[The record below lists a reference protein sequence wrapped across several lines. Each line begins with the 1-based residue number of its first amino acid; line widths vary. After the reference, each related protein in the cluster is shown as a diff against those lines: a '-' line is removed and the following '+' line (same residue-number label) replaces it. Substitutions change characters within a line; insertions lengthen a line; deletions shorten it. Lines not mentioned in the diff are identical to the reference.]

1 MNKSYISVWN
11 DASGTWVAAPETAKV
26 HSGSGSASSCTISS
40 ASDVASRQ
48 GAPLKTAF
56 MPLAMAIGV
65 AMLPGTAAAQ
75 AVTGNGGLELCPAG
89 VGGLGSSWGPLSSA
103 VGFMS
108 CAPYGGG
115 NASGDGMSFSLNN
128 AASTDGAWGF
138 NSGQITAR
146 VTGYQDGHLELAA
159 ETGIYMINDV
169 NMSGNKITALA
180 PGDISSA
187 STDAVNG
194 AQVYQRTR
202 YFQANS
208 PSSDPSTD
216 ARAIGT
222 SSVAS
227 GPSSLAIGKNSSAYG
242 ANTSAIGTNSVALGA
257 GSVASRSDAVSVGYL
272 SADGKSQYT
281 RQIVNVTAG
290 AAGTDAVN
298 VDQLNA
304 AIASVSGGG
313 GGEVTPNAVTYD
325 TSAST
330 QITLKGAGGTK
341 ITNLTAGDISSI
353 WSTDAVNGS
362 QLYQTNQNVTNV
374 VNNVANVA
382 GNLANVTNVV
392 NNIVNNGIAGSPLV
406 VTYDTSARDKVTLG
420 GTDHTTTVKLTNVA
434 PGDISS
440 ALSTD
445 AVNGAQLYATNQNVS
460 ALASNVGDIVVNLY
474 NRGAKYFHTN
484 SSLADSSAVGT
495 NAVAIGGAAIAT
507 AANSV
512 ALGANSLSDRA
523 NSVSVGA
530 TGSERQIINVANG
543 TSATDAVNL
552 QQLQAV
558 AASISSSTVTD
569 SFVAYDDST
578 KGSVTLKGA
587 SGSTITNLKAGVLT
601 ASSLDAVNGSQLYQ
615 TNANVANVAGNV
627 ANVAGDVTYVTNT
640 VNNIQNG
647 GGIKYFHANSS
658 LADSSATGANAV
670 AIGGAANASA
680 ANSVALGANSV
691 AGRANAVSVGATG
704 AERQIIN
711 VAAGTQDTDAV
722 NLAQMNT
729 AITNASISGGGS
741 PDAVVYDSSSHTSL
755 TLGGVGASAPVA
767 LTNVAAGRIASGSTD
782 AVNGAQLYN
791 VSNSVA
797 AALGAG
803 STVNKDGTVSAPG
816 YTISGATYG
825 NVGDALNALNTA
837 AGDLVG
843 AAKYVKVVSSAG
855 AASASGSESVAI
867 GGNAMATGSN
877 SLAIGAGSTAKYN
890 NSTAIGVNAT
900 TDADN
905 TVSVGARGAE
915 MRITHVAN
923 GLNDT
928 DAATVAQLNA
938 LQSKLQST
946 QQSSGVKSLL
956 LGAAVPVTSYI
967 AVSSNVTGG
976 GSTSASSDLNA
987 MAIGPVAAATGVGAL
1002 AVGSGSAA
1010 GSDASTAI
1018 GTGAGVA
1025 SVASTAIGYSAIVGA
1040 NSVNSLAIGYN
1051 SRANSNNTMAL
1062 GSFASATSAGSV
1074 ALGYAAFV
1082 NQSATNGLALG
1093 LNASVSAVN
1102 GVAIGYNS
1110 VADRANAVSVG
1121 SSSKQSQI
1129 TYVAAGTSGTDAVNV
1144 NQLSGVTSIIGG
1156 GAAVNS
1162 DGTIK
1167 KPNFTIGGQTYTDVG
1182 SAINAAVSTGTANG
1196 VQYDTTART
1205 KVTLGGT
1212 SATNAVTLTNV
1223 ANGVANSDAVN
1234 VAQLTAMGAAIG
1246 TSGVV
1251 TNSFVAY
1258 DDTTLGK
1265 ISLKGSSGTTITNV
1279 KAGALTSTSLDAV
1292 NGSQLYS
1299 TNANVAN
1306 VAGNV
1311 TNVAGNLA
1319 NVTNV
1324 VNNIT
1329 NGGGIKYFHAN
1340 STLADSSAT
1349 GTNSV
1354 AIGGA
1359 ASASATNSVALGANS
1374 LASRAN
1380 AVSVGAV
1387 GSERQIINVA
1397 NATNSTDAV
1406 NLQQLQ
1412 AMGANVNSSG
1422 VVTNSFVA
1430 YDDTSKGKVTL
1441 GGSGSTKAVT
1451 LTNVANGVANSDAVN
1466 MAQLTA
1472 MGGTIDSSGNVT
1484 NAFVAYDDTTLGK
1497 ISLKGTGGTTITNV
1511 KAGALSSTSLDAV
1524 NGSQLY
1530 STNANVANVAG
1541 NVTNVAGNLA
1551 NVTNVVN
1558 NITNGGGIKYF
1569 HANSTLADSSATG
1582 TNSVAIGGAASAS
1595 ATNSVA
1601 LGANSVA
1608 SRANA
1613 VSVGAVGSERQIINV
1628 ANATNSTD
1636 AVNLQQLQAM
1646 GANVNSS
1653 GVVTNSFVAYD
1664 DTSKGKVTLGGSG
1677 STKAVTLTNV
1687 AAGVVSADAV
1697 NLGQLKQM
1705 GVTVDTSGNVTNS
1718 FVAYDDT
1725 TLGKISLKGTGGT
1738 TITNVKAGALT
1749 SVSLDAV
1756 NGSQLYATNANVTNV
1771 AGNLTNLTNVV
1782 NNITSGGG
1790 IKYFNAK
1797 STLADSSASGTN
1809 SVAIGGAA
1817 NASAT
1822 NSVALGA
1829 NSVAGRANAV
1839 SVGAVGSERQ
1849 IINVANATNSTDAVN
1864 LQQLQAMGANVN
1876 SSGVVTNSFVAYDD
1890 TTKGKV
1896 TLGGAGSTTPV
1907 TLANLAAGAV
1917 TSTSSDAI
1925 NGSQLYQTANS
1936 VAGALGGGAAIAK
1949 DGTITAPAYE
1959 ITGSTYNNVG
1969 DALAAVD
1976 TQLGNINTNFSTNLK
1991 YVKIISQSGA
2001 AQASGSESI
2010 AIGGNAMATGTNSLA
2025 IGSGATSKYDNST
2038 AIGVNAST
2046 DAANTVSVGARGAE
2060 MRITH
2065 VANGINDTDAATVAQ
2080 LDALQSKLLQ
2090 STQQSGAKSLLLG
2103 AVPVTNYIA
2112 VSQTI
2117 TPGLTTSASNDLNAM
2132 AIGPG
2137 AAATGIGALAVGAGS
2152 IAGSDAS
2159 TSVGTGAA
2167 VASVNSTAIGYS
2179 ASVGANSANS
2189 LAIGY
2194 NSRAQALNSL
2204 AIGTEA
2210 SATSAGSVAIGYR
2223 TFISQSA
2230 TNSMALGLG
2239 SSVSAANAVAIG
2251 YNAVADRANAVS
2263 VGSSTQQNQIINV
2276 AAGTAN
2282 TDAVNLG
2289 QMNAAIN
2296 AVAGGGSP
2304 NAVVYDTSA
2313 HTSVTLGSAGT
2324 PVKVSNVANGVA
2336 NNDAVNVAQLQAMG
2350 GTINSSGVVTNSFV
2364 AYDDTTKG
2372 SITLKGTGG
2381 TTITNVK
2388 AGGLTANSTDAVNGG
2403 QLYQTNANVA
2413 NLAAN
2418 VANITGNVTNTVN
2431 NIVNGGG
2438 IKYFHANS
2446 TLADSTATGANSVAI
2461 GGAANATAANSVALG
2476 ANSVAS
2482 RANAVSVGAVGAER
2496 QIINVANGTNGTDAV
2511 NLQQLQAMGA
2521 NINSSGVVTNSFV
2534 AYDDST
2540 KGKVTLGGVGASV
2553 PVALTN
2559 IAVGQVTSGSKDAIN
2574 GSQLYGAMTS
2584 TAAALGGGS
2593 TMSSSGQI
2601 SKPTYT
2607 VAGNSYSGVDSAI
2620 GALNAA
2626 IATGGNPD
2634 GVIYDTTAHS
2644 KLTLGG
2650 AGSTTPVT
2658 IANLAAATS
2667 DDQAVNLA
2675 QLKAAGLNVD
2685 TSGNVTNSFVAY
2697 DNLAKGTVTFNA
2709 GGAPTQLKNVAA
2721 GTDLTDAVNFGQMQS
2736 YVAENGGAGGTTN
2749 GVSYDDASRGKVT
2762 LGGAGSTTPV
2772 TLTNVAAGSAA
2783 TDAVNYSQFSTLES
2797 QVNNLANGGAGSST
2811 FVNINTPA
2819 SGGTAAVASGSDSI
2833 AIGNGASATGS
2844 ESIAIGKNT
2853 VTTGNNSVAM
2863 GTGASAPN
2871 ANAVALG
2878 ANSTTDRDNSVSV
2891 GSAGAER
2898 QITNVAAGTQGTDAV
2913 NLNQLNSAM
2922 GNMSNSINNV
2932 DRNAAKGIASASA
2945 LNIVTPYL
2953 PGRTTLNAGVANY
2966 RGYQSVGLGVSRW
2979 NEKGTINYNLGVST
2993 SGGNSTI
3000 VRAGIGI
3007 VLGN

>member
-1 MNKSYISVWN
+1 M
-11 DASGTWVAAPETAKV
+11 
-26 HSGSGSASSCTISS
+26 
-40 ASDVASRQ
+40 
-48 GAPLKTAF
+48 
-56 MPLAMAIGV
+56 
-65 AMLPGTAAAQ
+65 
-75 AVTGNGGLELCPAG
+75 
-89 VGGLGSSWGPLSSA
+89 
-103 VGFMS
+103 
-108 CAPYGGG
+108 
-115 NASGDGMSFSLNN
+115 
-128 AASTDGAWGF
+128 
-138 NSGQITAR
+138 
-146 VTGYQDGHLELAA
+146 
-159 ETGIYMINDV
+159 
-169 NMSGNKITALA
+169 
-180 PGDISSA
+180 
-187 STDAVNG
+187 
-194 AQVYQRTR
+194 
-202 YFQANS
+202 
-208 PSSDPSTD
+208 
-216 ARAIGT
+216 
-222 SSVAS
+222 
-227 GPSSLAIGKNSSAYG
+227 
-242 ANTSAIGTNSVALGA
+242 
-257 GSVASRSDAVSVGYL
+257 
-272 SADGKSQYT
+272 
-281 RQIVNVTAG
+281 
-290 AAGTDAVN
+290 
-298 VDQLNA
+298 
-304 AIASVSGGG
+304 
-313 GGEVTPNAVTYD
+313 
-325 TSAST
+325 
-330 QITLKGAGGTK
+330 
-341 ITNLTAGDISSI
+341 
-353 WSTDAVNGS
+353 
-362 QLYQTNQNVTNV
+362 
-374 VNNVANVA
+374 
-382 GNLANVTNVV
+382 
-392 NNIVNNGIAGSPLV
+392 
-406 VTYDTSARDKVTLG
+406 
-420 GTDHTTTVKLTNVA
+420 
-434 PGDISS
+434 
-440 ALSTD
+440 
-445 AVNGAQLYATNQNVS
+445 
-460 ALASNVGDIVVNLY
+460 
-474 NRGAKYFHTN
+474 
-484 SSLADSSAVGT
+484 
-495 NAVAIGGAAIAT
+495 
-507 AANSV
+507 
-512 ALGANSLSDRA
+512 
-523 NSVSVGA
+523 
-530 TGSERQIINVANG
+530 
-543 TSATDAVNL
+543 
-552 QQLQAV
+552 
-558 AASISSSTVTD
+558 
-569 SFVAYDDST
+569 
-578 KGSVTLKGA
+578 
-587 SGSTITNLKAGVLT
+587 
-601 ASSLDAVNGSQLYQ
+601 
-615 TNANVANVAGNV
+615 
-627 ANVAGDVTYVTNT
+627 
-640 VNNIQNG
+640 
-647 GGIKYFHANSS
+647 
-658 LADSSATGANAV
+658 
-670 AIGGAANASA
+670 
-680 ANSVALGANSV
+680 
-691 AGRANAVSVGATG
+691 
-704 AERQIIN
+704 
-711 VAAGTQDTDAV
+711 
-722 NLAQMNT
+722 
-729 AITNASISGGGS
+729 
-741 PDAVVYDSSSHTSL
+741 
-755 TLGGVGASAPVA
+755 
-767 LTNVAAGRIASGSTD
+767 
-782 AVNGAQLYN
+782 
-791 VSNSVA
+791 
-797 AALGAG
+797 
-803 STVNKDGTVSAPG
+803 
-816 YTISGATYG
+816 
-825 NVGDALNALNTA
+825 
-837 AGDLVG
+837 
-843 AAKYVKVVSSAG
+843 
-855 AASASGSESVAI
+855 
-867 GGNAMATGSN
+867 
-877 SLAIGAGSTAKYN
+877 
-890 NSTAIGVNAT
+890 
-900 TDADN
+900 
-905 TVSVGARGAE
+905 
-915 MRITHVAN
+915 
-923 GLNDT
+923 
-928 DAATVAQLNA
+928 
-938 LQSKLQST
+938 
-946 QQSSGVKSLL
+946 
-956 LGAAVPVTSYI
+956 
-967 AVSSNVTGG
+967 
-976 GSTSASSDLNA
+976 
-987 MAIGPVAAATGVGAL
+987 
-1002 AVGSGSAA
+1002 
-1010 GSDASTAI
+1010 
-1018 GTGAGVA
+1018 
-1025 SVASTAIGYSAIVGA
+1025 
-1040 NSVNSLAIGYN
+1040 
-1051 SRANSNNTMAL
+1051 
-1062 GSFASATSAGSV
+1062 
-1074 ALGYAAFV
+1074 
-1082 NQSATNGLALG
+1082 
-1093 LNASVSAVN
+1093 
-1102 GVAIGYNS
+1102 
-1110 VADRANAVSVG
+1110 
-1121 SSSKQSQI
+1121 
-1129 TYVAAGTSGTDAVNV
+1129 
-1144 NQLSGVTSIIGG
+1144 
-1156 GAAVNS
+1156 
-1162 DGTIK
+1162 
-1167 KPNFTIGGQTYTDVG
+1167 
-1182 SAINAAVSTGTANG
+1182 
-1196 VQYDTTART
+1196 
-1205 KVTLGGT
+1205 
-1212 SATNAVTLTNV
+1212 
-1223 ANGVANSDAVN
+1223 
-1234 VAQLTAMGAAIG
+1234 
-1246 TSGVV
+1246 
-1251 TNSFVAY
+1251 
-1258 DDTTLGK
+1258 
-1265 ISLKGSSGTTITNV
+1265 
-1279 KAGALTSTSLDAV
+1279 
-1292 NGSQLYS
+1292 
-1299 TNANVAN
+1299 
-1306 VAGNV
+1306 
-1311 TNVAGNLA
+1311 
-1319 NVTNV
+1319 
-1324 VNNIT
+1324 
-1329 NGGGIKYFHAN
+1329 
-1340 STLADSSAT
+1340 
-1349 GTNSV
+1349 
-1354 AIGGA
+1354 
-1359 ASASATNSVALGANS
+1359 
-1374 LASRAN
+1374 
-1380 AVSVGAV
+1380 
-1387 GSERQIINVA
+1387 A

-1511 KAGALSSTSLDAV
+1511 KAGALTSTSLDAV

-1687 AAGVVSADAV
+1687 ANGVANSDAV
-1697 NLGQLKQM
+1697 NMAQLTAM
-1705 GVTVDTSGNVTNS
+1705 GGTIDSSGNVTNA

-1907 TLANLAAGAV
+1907 TLTNLAAGAV

-2313 HTSVTLGSAGT
+2313 HTSVTLGNAGT

-2540 KGKVTLGGVGASV
+2540 KSKVTLGGVGASV

-2574 GSQLYGAMTS
+2574 GSQLYG
-2584 TAAALGGGS
+2584 TASSVASALGGTSSVGSNGNVTAAFALDGKTYNSVAS
-2593 TMSSSGQI
+2593 TM
-2601 SKPTYT
+2601 
-2607 VAGNSYSGVDSAI
+2607 D
-2620 GALNAA
+2620 ALNAK
-2626 IATGGNPD
+2626 IATGSTD
-2634 GVIYDTTAHS
+2634 GVVYDTSAHN

-2650 AGSTTPVT
+2650 VNSTTPVT

-2736 YVAENGGAGGTTN
+2736 YVAENGGGGGTTN

>member
-11 DASGTWVAAPETAKV
+11 DASGTWVAAPETAKM

-180 PGDISSA
+180 PGDISST

-194 AQVYQRTR
+194 AQLYQRTR

-304 AIASVSGGG
+304 AIASVNGGG
-313 GGEVTPNAVTYD
+313 GGDVTPNAVTYD

-374 VNNVANVA
+374 ANNVANVA

-420 GTDHTTTVKLTNVA
+420 GTDHTTAVKLTNVA

-440 ALSTD
+440 ASSTD

-495 NAVAIGGAAIAT
+495 NAVAIGGAAIAS
-507 AANSV
+507 ADNSV

-523 NSVSVGA
+523 NSVSVGSA
-530 TGSERQIINVANG
+530 GSERQIINVANG

-558 AASISSSTVTD
+558 AASISSSTVTG

-601 ASSLDAVNGSQLYQ
+601 ASSLDAVNGSQLYE

-627 ANVAGDVTYVTNT
+627 ANVAGSVTYVTNT

-658 LADSSATGANAV
+658 LADSTATGADAV

-680 ANSVALGANSV
+680 ANSVALGAHSV
-691 AGRANAVSVGATG
+691 AGRANAISVGATG
-704 AERQIIN
+704 SERQIIN

-729 AITNASISGGGS
+729 AIANASISGGGS

-767 LTNVAAGRIASGSTD
+767 LTNVAAGRVTSGSTD

-791 VSNSVA
+791 VSSSVA

-816 YTISGATYG
+816 YTISGSTYG

-867 GGNAMATGSN
+867 GGNAMATGAN
-877 SLAIGAGSTAKYN
+877 SLALGAGSTAKYN

-1010 GSDASTAI
+1010 GSDASTAV

-1040 NSVNSLAIGYN
+1040 NSANSLAIGYN

-1110 VADRANAVSVG
+1110 VADRASAVSVG

-1167 KPNFTIGGQTYTDVG
+1167 KPSFMIGGQTYTDVG

-1265 ISLKGSSGTTITNV
+1265 ISLKGSGGTTITNV

-1292 NGSQLYS
+1292 NGSQLYQ

-1311 TNVAGNLA
+1311 TNVS
-1319 NVTNV
+1319 NV

-1359 ASASATNSVALGANS
+1359 ASATATNSVALGANS
-1374 LASRAN
+1374 VAGRAN

-1387 GSERQIINVA
+1387 GSERQLINVA
-1397 NATNSTDAV
+1397 NATNGTDAV

-1497 ISLKGTGGTTITNV
+1497 ISLKGSGGTTITNV

-1541 NVTNVAGNLA
+1541 NVTNL
-1551 NVTNVVN
+1551 TNVVN
-1558 NITNGGGIKYF
+1558 NITSGGGIKYF
-1569 HANSTLADSSATG
+1569 NAKSTLADSSATG
-1582 TNSVAIGGAASAS
+1582 TNSVAIGGAASAT

-1608 SRANA
+1608 GRANA
-1613 VSVGAVGSERQIINV
+1613 VSVGAVGSERQLINV
-1628 ANATNSTD
+1628 ANATNGTD

-1705 GVTVDTSGNVTNS
+1705 GVTVDTSGNVTNA

-1725 TLGKISLKGTGGT
+1725 TLGKISLKGSGGT
-1738 TITNVKAGALT
+1738 TITNVMAGALT
-1749 SVSLDAV
+1749 SASLDAV
-1756 NGSQLYATNANVTNV
+1756 NGSQLYSTNANVTNV

-1797 STLADSSASGTN
+1797 STLADSSATGTN

-1849 IINVANATNSTDAVN
+1849 LINVANATNSTDAVN

-1890 TTKGKV
+1890 TSKGKV
-1896 TLGGAGSTTPV
+1896 TFGGAGSTTPV
-1907 TLANLAAGAV
+1907 TLTNLAAGAV

-1925 NGSQLYQTANS
+1925 TGSQLYQTANS

-1976 TQLGNINTNFSTNLK
+1976 TQLGDINTNFSTNLK

-2046 DAANTVSVGARGAE
+2046 DAPNTVSVGARGAE

-2103 AVPVTNYIA
+2103 VVPVTSYIA
-2112 VSQTI
+2112 VSQTV

-2132 AIGPG
+2132 AVGPG

-2159 TSVGTGAA
+2159 TAVGTGAA

-2179 ASVGANSANS
+2179 ASVGANSGNS

-2313 HTSVTLGSAGT
+2313 HTSVTLGNAST

-2372 SITLKGTGG
+2372 SITLKGAGG

-2540 KGKVTLGGVGASV
+2540 KGKVTLGGAGASV

-2559 IAVGQVTSGSKDAIN
+2559 IAVGQITSGSKDAIN
-2574 GSQLYGAMTS
+2574 GSQLYG
-2584 TAAALGGGS
+2584 TASSVASALGGTSSVGS
-2593 TMSSSGQI
+2593 NGNVTAAFSLDG
-2601 SKPTYT
+2601 KTYNS
-2607 VAGNSYSGVDSAI
+2607 VASTID
-2620 GALNAA
+2620 ALNGK
-2626 IATGGNPD
+2626 IATGSTD
-2634 GVIYDTTAHS
+2634 GVVYDTSAHN

-2650 AGSTTPVT
+2650 VNSTTPVT

-2697 DNLAKGTVTFNA
+2697 DNLTKGTVTFNA

-2736 YVAENGGAGGTTN
+2736 YVAENGGGGGTTN

-2783 TDAVNYSQFSTLES
+2783 TDAVNYSQFSSLES
-2797 QVNNLANGGAGSST
+2797 QVNNLANGGAGGST

-2913 NLNQLNSAM
+2913 NVNQLNSAM

-2932 DRNAAKGIASASA
+2932 DRNAAKGIAAASA